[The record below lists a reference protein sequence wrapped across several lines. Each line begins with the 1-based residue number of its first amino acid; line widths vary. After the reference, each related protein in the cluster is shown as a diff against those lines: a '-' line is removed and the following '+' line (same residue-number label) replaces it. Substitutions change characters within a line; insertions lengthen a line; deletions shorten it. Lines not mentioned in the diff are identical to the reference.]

1 MLNGKLIKLRALE
14 PADIDLLFEWENNSE
29 VWQISDTIQPYSRYA
44 LEQYVN
50 SVQDIYSQ
58 RQIRFIIEEIGTNK
72 AVGCVDLF
80 DFDPIHKRVG
90 VGILVSDSDNR
101 KKGFG
106 KEAIELILEYCKDI
120 LECHQVYCNVLTDNE
135 ISLNLFDHFGFNAVG
150 VKKDWIRIGNEMH
163 HELLLQKIF
172 E

>member
-120 LECHQVYCNVLTDNE
+120 LECHQV
-135 ISLNLFDHFGFNAVG
+135 
-150 VKKDWIRIGNEMH
+150 
-163 HELLLQKIF
+163 
-172 E
+172 